1 MARKPHG
8 KAPLVI
14 SRHGS
19 FRFRRGLVT
28 ATVLQLGLD
37 MERALAASEALRD
50 RLGGR
55 GQVTTRE
62 LQDELWVLLKE
73 KFDFTPPEPRAPEPP
88 AKPIRTEEG
97 VFPFSK
103 GVLVRRMVA
112 GGLQIEGALRV
123 ADEVAAEV
131 NQLPEPEVMVEA
143 VDAITERLLRVLY
156 DEGHARR
163 YRVITALRAL
173 ERPVILLIGGAV
185 GTGKSSV
192 ATELAYRLGIRKVTS
207 TDMIRETMRT
217 VLSAEVVPGLHDHSF
232 RGILEGSQVLSD
244 PRERVLAGFRQ
255 QAAQVAVGVRAVIRR
270 AVREQTHMII
280 EGTHLLPPFTQLL
293 PADAEAHLVGFVLSV
308 QSRPEHQARFPARAA
323 HEPQRGAEP
332 YLDAFQSVRW
342 IHDDI
347 LRLVEEHEAYVIEN
361 TDLPR
366 TITAAVEYLSRILP
380 IQDGHPGGLRP
391 TMPVRPAIRTLMV
404 IFDGLADEPNPA
416 LGGKTPLGAAR
427 TPTLRHLAGSGAQ
440 GLLATTPTGGEAHT
454 DVGLLTL
461 LSELPVRPRF
471 GRGLF
476 EALGI
481 GLPLHAGS
489 VLLRGNL
496 ATLADDGIIVDRRA
510 GRIRT
515 GTADLLAGLKEVNLP
530 GGITG
535 HIVPGN
541 EHRVVVMLSGAG
553 LSAAIS
559 DTDPGSHAVL
569 GPTQV
574 ARPLDDTPEAAR
586 TAEALNHLLARA
598 HRHLR
603 AHPLNAER
611 IERGLAPANIVLTRG
626 AASAAGLASLP
637 RPTHPAAVVAACP
650 TTLGVART
658 LGMTPV
664 SSSQMTGNTD
674 TDLDHKFSQAVRMLE
689 RHAFVVV
696 HLKATDVAAH
706 DRRPLEKRDFIQAAD
721 AALGRCL
728 EDPSLTG
735 PLRVV
740 VSADHGTSSIS
751 GKHLPHPVPLLI
763 SRWDPQSEMADF
775 DEESAARGEL
785 GLVESHEFAGL
796 LWARGEDPLTT

>member
-1 MARKPHG
+1 M
-8 KAPLVI
+8 
-14 SRHGS
+14 
-19 FRFRRGLVT
+19 
-28 ATVLQLGLD
+28 
-37 MERALAASEALRD
+37 
-50 RLGGR
+50 
-55 GQVTTRE
+55 
-62 LQDELWVLLKE
+62 
-73 KFDFTPPEPRAPEPP
+73 
-88 AKPIRTEEG
+88 
-97 VFPFSK
+97 
-103 GVLVRRMVA
+103 
-112 GGLQIEGALRV
+112 
-123 ADEVAAEV
+123 
-131 NQLPEPEVMVEA
+131 
-143 VDAITERLLRVLY
+143 
-156 DEGHARR
+156 
-163 YRVITALRAL
+163 
-173 ERPVILLIGGAV
+173 

-380 IQDGHPGGLRP
+380 IEEGHRPSGLRATVP
-391 TMPVRPAIRTLMV
+391 DRPAIRTLMV
-404 IFDGLADEPNPA
+404 IFDGLADEPNMA
-416 LGGKTPLGAAR
+416 LNGKTPLGAAR

-440 GLLATTPTGGEAHT
+440 GLLATTPPGAEAHT

-461 LSELPVRPRF
+461 LSEQPLKLRY

-481 GLPLHAGS
+481 GLPLHPGS

-515 GTADLLAGLKEVNLP
+515 GTADLLAGLKEVDLP

-535 HIVPGN
+535 HIMPGN
-541 EHRVVVMLSGAG
+541 EHRVVVMLNGAG

-559 DTDPGSHAVL
+559 DTDPGSQAVL
-569 GPTQV
+569 GPAQV
-574 ARPLDDTPEAAR
+574 ARPLDASPEAAR

-603 AHPLNAER
+603 VHPLNAER

-626 AASAAGLASLP
+626 AASAAVLSTLQ
-637 RPTHPAAVVAACP
+637 RPTHPAA
-650 TTLGVART
+650 G
-658 LGMTPV
+658 G
-664 SSSQMTGNTD
+664 G
-674 TDLDHKFSQAVRMLE
+674 
-689 RHAFVVV
+689 
-696 HLKATDVAAH
+696 
-706 DRRPLEKRDFIQAAD
+706 
-721 AALGRCL
+721 G
-728 EDPSLTG
+728 
-735 PLRVV
+735 
-740 VSADHGTSSIS
+740 
-751 GKHLPHPVPLLI
+751 LPHYPGGGAHPGHDAGVI
-763 SRWDPQSEMADF
+763 
-775 DEESAARGEL
+775 ESDDRQHRYRPRSQVRPGPAHAGAAR
-785 GLVESHEFAGL
+785 V
-796 LWARGEDPLTT
+796 RGGAPQGHRCVSP